1 GSRATSG
8 SAGAR
13 SASRRPA
20 TSAWRCRTSR
30 SPCSAPTTR
39 APTSRRATSP
49 TPTAIVSA
57 RRCSSS
63 ARAIAGSSPS
73 RPRASRTMRGLV
85 FFLLLAPAVMAAA
98 GELVANRAA
107 APHAFD
113 HGPEEAALVAALA
126 KVQDSR
132 VDEAIADLEQV
143 VRLNPTFRL
152 AQLVYADL
160 LLAKARP
167 ITDFGSMPS
176 APLQQ
181 IMALREEAKAR
192 LRHYR
197 EPLPPD
203 RIPAALVKL
212 GASQRHAIV
221 VNL

>member
-1 GSRATSG
+1 
-8 SAGAR
+8 
-13 SASRRPA
+13 
-20 TSAWRCRTSR
+20 
-30 SPCSAPTTR
+30 
-39 APTSRRATSP
+39 
-49 TPTAIVSA
+49 
-57 RRCSSS
+57 
-63 ARAIAGSSPS
+63 
-73 RPRASRTMRGLV
+73 
-85 FFLLLAPAVMAAA
+85 
-98 GELVANRAA
+98 
-107 APHAFD
+107 
-113 HGPEEAALVAALA
+113 
-126 KVQDSR
+126 DSR

-221 VNL
+221 VNLGTSRLYLLENRDGVPRLVGDFYATIGKNGTRKDVEGDQKTPVGVYFITGFIEPDKLPDLYGAGAFPINYPNVWDQRHGRTGFGIWLHGTPSSTYSRPPRDSD